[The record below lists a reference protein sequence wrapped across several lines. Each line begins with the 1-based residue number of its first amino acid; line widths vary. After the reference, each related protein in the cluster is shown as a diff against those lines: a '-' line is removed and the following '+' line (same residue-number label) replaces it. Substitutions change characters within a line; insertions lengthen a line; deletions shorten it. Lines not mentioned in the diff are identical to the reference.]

1 MIQVDIVG
9 IDADTKKT
17 WLKTVSLPEGAVVAD
32 ALAAVGLNAATET
45 AIFNERTSADKQL
58 SDGDRIDVLS
68 PLTVDP
74 MTARRLRIEGQTQ
87 SEEIHRGRHGGKHRL
102 AVI

>member
-17 WLKTVSLPEGAVVAD
+17 WLKTVLLPEGAVVAD
-32 ALAAVGLNAATET
+32 ALAAVGLNAETES
-45 AIFNERTSADKQL
+45 ALFNERTQSDRKL
-58 SDGDRIDVLS
+58 SDGDRVDVLS
-68 PLTVDP
+68 QLTVDP

-87 SEEIHRGRHGGKHRL
+87 AKEMQRGRHGGKHRL
-102 AVI
+102 VVV

>member
-45 AIFNERTSADKQL
+45 ALFNERTSPDKPL

-87 SEEIHRGRHGGKHRL
+87 SAEIHRGRHGGRHRL

>member
-1 MIQVDIVG
+1 MIQVDIAG

-17 WLKTVSLPEGAVVAD
+17 WLKTVSLPMNAVVAD
-32 ALAAVGLNAATET
+32 ALAAVGLNSDTEAAL
-45 AIFNERTSADKQL
+45 FNDRTQSDRKL

-87 SEEIHRGRHGGKHRL
+87 AKKKKKNKHKNNLRL

>member
-17 WLKTVSLPEGAVVAD
+17 WLKTVSLPKNAVVAD
-32 ALAAVGLNAATET
+32 ALAAVGLNSDTEAAL
-45 AIFNERTSADKQL
+45 FNDRTQSDRKL

-74 MTARRLRIEGQTQ
+74 MTARRLRIEGLTQTKEMQ
-87 SEEIHRGRHGGKHRL
+87 RGRHGGKHRL

>member
-17 WLKTVSLPEGAVVAD
+17 WLKTVSLPKNAVVAD
-32 ALAAVGLNAATET
+32 ALAAVGLNSDTEAAL
-45 AIFNERTSADKQL
+45 FNDRTQSDRKL

-68 PLTVDP
+68 LLTVDP

-87 SEEIHRGRHGGKHRL
+87 AKEMQRGRHGGKHRL